1 MQICITYILLFRMI
15 KITRLIKMKYTFI
28 LTFILSFTSFIN
40 SQNTSGEIIYEEKV
54 NIHKSLPPE
63 MEAMKDRIP
72 EFREN
77 KKILYFNPSEALYV
91 NKPKTEEE
99 IKAQQ
104 EFRGEGRRGRGRRF
118 RGNDNNK
125 FYTNF
130 SDKESIDSRNFFGKD
145 FLITGERTPLKW
157 KITGEQ
163 KQVGSY
169 LCQKATYQDSTQNIE
184 AWFTPM
190 IPVSSGPDDYFGLPG
205 LILHMD
211 FDDGIRQITA
221 IDIKSMELPTDA
233 IVKPTKGKKVTK
245 EEFDKIREEKI
256 KEREEEFGRSG
267 GGRRFG
273 RGR

>member
-1 MQICITYILLFRMI
+1 
-15 KITRLIKMKYTFI
+15 
-28 LTFILSFTSFIN
+28 
-40 SQNTSGEIIYEEKV
+40 
-54 NIHKSLPPE
+54 

-77 KKILYFNPSEALYV
+77 KKILYFNSGEALYV

-99 IKAQQ
+99 VKAQQ
-104 EFRGEGRRGRGRRF
+104 EFRGEGRGGRGRRF
-118 RGNDNNK
+118 GRNDNNK

-130 SDKESIDSRNFFGKD
+130 KAKESIDSRNFFGKD
-145 FLITGERTPLKW
+145 FLITGQRESLKW
-157 KITGEQ
+157 KVTGEQ

-169 LCQKATYQDSTQNIE
+169 LCQKATFQDSTQNIV

-221 IDIKSMELPTDA
+221 TDIALKELTSDV
-233 IVKPTKGKKVTK
+233 IVRPSKGKKVTK
-245 EEFDKIREEKI
+245 KEFDEMREEKI
-256 KEREEEFGRSG
+256 KEREEEFGGRG
-267 GGRRFG
+267 GGRRFRGG
-273 RGR
+273 R